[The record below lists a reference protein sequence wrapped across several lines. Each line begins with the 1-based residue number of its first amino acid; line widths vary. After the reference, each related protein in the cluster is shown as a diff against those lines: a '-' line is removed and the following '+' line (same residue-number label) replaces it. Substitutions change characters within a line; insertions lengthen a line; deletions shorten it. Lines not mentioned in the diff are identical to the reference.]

1 MRVTICILSPPPLN
15 VAPTPSSPFLIST
28 TTTMASI
35 QVTASGKTESAKTTD
50 IGRDVVDPAQGNLNY
65 LTSDQG
71 VKISD
76 TDNW

>member
-1 MRVTICILSPPPLN
+1 MRVTICILSPFKCCPYS
-15 VAPTPSSPFLIST
+15 VIPFSTCT

-35 QVTASGKTESAKTTD
+35 QFTASGKIESAKTAD
-50 IGRDVVDPAQGNLNY
+50 VGRDVVDPTQGNLNY

>member
-1 MRVTICILSPPPLN
+1 
-15 VAPTPSSPFLIST
+15 
-28 TTTMASI
+28 MASI

-50 IGRDVVDPAQGNLNY
+50 IGRDVVHPAQGKLNY